1 MGQKYGNVY
10 QKHGWRLAPQ
20 NKRVLIS
27 LGTSVK
33 SFFAPVHQK
42 HIPKTNA
49 PHSDPIFRPNGLHS
63 SCYLTNLDRD
73 DSFQLRLV
81 EWILFIIEL
90 FYLIERSFQLSSS
103 KIKFKNAFKDLQL
116 NSASLCIFNG
126 EHVYAVALVLL
137 FLNCN
142 TITTY
147 YYLSYY
153 KWLYYFCV
161 GLLSIS

>member
-49 PHSDPIFRPNGLHS
+49 PHSDPIFRPNGLHF

-73 DSFQLRLV
+73 DSV
-81 EWILFIIEL
+81 FISGWLNWSCLSLSYFIWYKDL
-90 FYLIERSFQLSSS
+90 CSFLPV
-103 KIKFKNAFKDLQL
+103 KIKFINAFKDLQF
-116 NSASLCIFNG
+116 NSASLCIYNN
-126 EHVYAVALVLL
+126 ERDYAVALVLL
-137 FLNCN
+137 FFNCN
-142 TITTY
+142 TIITY
-147 YYLSYY
+147 YNVS
-153 KWLYYFCV
+153 
-161 GLLSIS
+161 

>member
-73 DSFQLRLV
+73 DSFKLRLV

-90 FYLIERSFQLSSS
+90 FYLIQRSLQLSSS
-103 KIKFKNAFKDLQL
+103 R
-116 NSASLCIFNG
+116 
-126 EHVYAVALVLL
+126 
-137 FLNCN
+137 N
-142 TITTY
+142 TILKTPLKICSLTPQV
-147 YYLSYY
+147 
-153 KWLYYFCV
+153 CV
-161 GLLSIS
+161 FIITNATMQWHLFY